1 MKGILGRKLGMTQV
15 FAADGSVVP
24 VTVVEATPSIVLQ
37 KKDEAN
43 DGYEAI
49 QLGFADKRIKPR
61 TEGKKTRI
69 KIATLPEIGHAKKAN
84 TAPKRFVREIRGADL
99 TNIEVGQEIK
109 VDIFEEGQFVDVTGI
124 SKGKGTTGAIKRW
137 GMSRGPMAHGSKY
150 HRGNGSL
157 ATIRDANRVPKGKKM
172 HGRLG
177 AETITVQN
185 LEIVKVDLERN
196 VLMIKGSVPGPK
208 NTYLKIRTSVK
219 K

>member
-1 MKGILGRKLGMTQV
+1 MSGILGRKLGMTQL

-24 VTVVEATPSIVLQ
+24 VTVVEATPNVVLQ
-37 KKDEAN
+37 KKSSDN
-43 DGYEAI
+43 DGYEAV
-49 QLGFADKRIKPR
+49 QLGFADKREKLATKP
-61 TEGKKTRI
+61 
-69 KIATLPEIGHAKKAN
+69 AIGHAKKAN
-84 TAPKRFVREIRGADL
+84 TAPKRFIREVSGLTAADL
-99 TNIEVGQEIK
+99 EVGQELM
-109 VDIFEEGQFVDVTGI
+109 VDQFSAGDFVDVTGT
-124 SKGKGTTGAIKRW
+124 SKGKGTAGAIKRW

-177 AETITVQN
+177 SETVTVQN

-196 VLMIKGSVPGPK
+196 VLLIKGSVPGAR
-208 NTYLKIRTSVK
+208 NSYLKIRTSVK

>member
-1 MKGILGRKLGMTQV
+1 MKGILGRKLGMTQI

-24 VTVVEATPSIVLQ
+24 VTVVEATPNVVLQ

-49 QLGFADKRIKPR
+49 QLGFADKREKLANKPE
-61 TEGKKTRI
+61 T
-69 KIATLPEIGHAKKAN
+69 GHAKKAG
-84 TAPKRFVREIRGADL
+84 TAPKRFIREVRGVNLAEV
-99 TNIEVGQEIK
+99 EVGQELK
-109 VDIFEEGQFVDVTGI
+109 VDLFAEGEFVDVTGI
-124 SKGKGTTGAIKRW
+124 SKGKGTAGAIKRW
-137 GMSRGPMAHGSKY
+137 GFQRGKMTHGSKY

-185 LEIVKVDLERN
+185 LEVVKVDLERN
-196 VLMIKGSVPGPK
+196 VLLIKGSVPGAR
-208 NTYLKIRTSVK
+208 NSYLKIRSSVK

>member
-1 MKGILGRKLGMTQV
+1 MEGKRGVNMKGILGRKLGMTQM

-24 VTVVEATPSIVLQ
+24 VTVVEATPSVVLQ

-49 QLGFADKRIKPR
+49 QLGFADKREKLANKP
-61 TEGKKTRI
+61 EQ
-69 KIATLPEIGHAKKAN
+69 GHAKKAN
-84 TAPKRFVREIRGADL
+84 TAPKRFVREIRGVNLAEV
-99 TNIEVGQEIK
+99 EVGQELK
-109 VDIFEEGQFVDVTGI
+109 VDIFAEGQFVDVTGI
-124 SKGKGTTGAIKRW
+124 SKGKGTAGAIKRW

-185 LEIVKVDLERN
+185 LEVVRVDVDRN
-196 VLMIKGSVPGPK
+196 VLLIKGSVPGPK
-208 NTYLKIRTSVK
+208 NTYLKIRASVK

>member
-1 MKGILGRKLGMTQV
+1 MSGILGRKLGMTQL

-24 VTVVEATPSIVLQ
+24 VTVVEATPNVVLQ
-37 KKDEAN
+37 KKSSDN
-43 DGYEAI
+43 DGYEAV
-49 QLGFADKRIKPR
+49 QLGFADKREKLATKP
-61 TEGKKTRI
+61 
-69 KIATLPEIGHAKKAN
+69 AIGHAKKAN
-84 TAPKRFVREIRGADL
+84 TAPKRFIREVSGLTAADL
-99 TNIEVGQEIK
+99 EVGQELM
-109 VDIFEEGQFVDVTGI
+109 VDQFSAGDFVDVTGT
-124 SKGKGTTGAIKRW
+124 SKGKGTAGAIKRW

-177 AETITVQN
+177 SETITVQN

-196 VLMIKGSVPGPK
+196 VLLIKGSVPGAR
-208 NTYLKIRTSVK
+208 NSYLKIRTSVK